1 MLLYCRSLIEVRS
14 GKSFIDIIVE
24 HIEVLNFR
32 YGTNILLILATS
44 DNTDEPLSQ
53 AVRKYSNSH
62 LEIVTF
68 NQTEYTR
75 EVWPVRSKLGEDGR
89 YLTNNGDLFAALA
102 FSGKLEELIA
112 QGKEILFIA
121 DSENL
126 GATVDLSILRILT
139 YVKYLN

>member
-1 MLLYCRSLIEVRS
+1 MHSQVVCFMLLYCRSLIEVRS

-62 LEIVTF
+62 LKIVTF

-112 QGKEILFIA
+112 QVPE
-121 DSENL
+121 
-126 GATVDLSILRILT
+126 SIQI
-139 YVKYLN
+139 

>member
-1 MLLYCRSLIEVRS
+1 MHRNPCAWSLIEVQS

-44 DNTDEPLSQ
+44 DNTDEPLS
-53 AVRKYSNSH
+53 
-62 LEIVTF
+62 
-68 NQTEYTR
+68 QTEYTR

-112 QGKEILFIA
+112 QVSPQRTGGVEGCARLLPEASIEVYIH
-121 DSENL
+121 
-126 GATVDLSILRILT
+126 LS
-139 YVKYLN
+139 YNSNGFWPAWNGLNMGI

>member
-62 LEIVTF
+62 LKIVTF
-68 NQTEYTR
+68 NQ
-75 EVWPVRSKLGEDGR
+75 VIILGG
-89 YLTNNGDLFAALA
+89 FK
-102 FSGKLEELIA
+102 S
-112 QGKEILFIA
+112 EICIHF
-121 DSENL
+121 
-126 GATVDLSILRILT
+126 LSILCNPSSTSFL
-139 YVKYLN
+139 